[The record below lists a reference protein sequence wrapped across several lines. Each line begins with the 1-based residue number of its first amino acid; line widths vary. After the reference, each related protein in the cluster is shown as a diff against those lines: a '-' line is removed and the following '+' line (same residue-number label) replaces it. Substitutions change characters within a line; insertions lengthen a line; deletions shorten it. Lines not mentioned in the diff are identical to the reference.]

1 VLAAFHVLQLSAE
14 GNYYKHFKFNN
25 MKNYKVIYLNTEYS
39 VMSISV
45 TASNEEEA
53 RLYVYGHVENCIKT
67 LSAEYIN

>member
-1 VLAAFHVLQLSAE
+1 
-14 GNYYKHFKFNN
+14 

-53 RLYVYGHVENCIKT
+53 RLYVYSHVENCIKT